1 MSSEIR
7 VNQLT
12 NRIGLGTVT
21 FTDNGTITI
30 SGIGSVTDESGNS
43 LTIPPG
49 AVQFF
54 ARNTAPSGWIK
65 ANGATISRSTYAA
78 LFSAIGTTFGA
89 GNGSTTF
96 TLPDMRGYFPRSW
109 DDGRGVDS
117 GRSFGD
123 SQQGTYVRTMMN
135 DYTDSDAGTTSVNFF
150 VGQAHS
156 NPDDVQTSGVP
167 SPLRGDGSTFG
178 GALFDNAS
186 TANHNNNAGF
196 NARWIR
202 MRPANISL
210 LACIKF

>member
-1 MSSEIR
+1 MAVLEANR
-7 VNQLT
+7 VADSGGATLT
-12 NRIGLGTVT
+12 V
-21 FTDNGTITI
+21 
-30 SGIGSVTDESGNS
+30 
-43 LTIPPG
+43 PPG
-49 AVQFF
+49 TLIFHCA
-54 ARNTAPSGWIK
+54 NSAPSGFIK
-65 ANGATISRSTYAA
+65 ANGAAVSRTTYAA

-135 DYTDSDAGTTSVNFF
+135 DYTDSDANTTGVNFF

-167 SPLRGDGSTFG
+167 TPLRGDGSTFG
-178 GALFDNAS
+178 GVLFDNAN
-186 TANHNNNAGF
+186 TANHLNNIGF

-202 MRPANISL
+202 MRPANIAL